1 VTDGKRVGVSRSGV
15 PPARVGFDR
24 DEKEWGLKRS
34 ATWTFG
40 LAVALGSVAVAQE
53 PPVSA
58 SQAST
63 PYVVGLTDVLRVNV
77 WREPDLSLEAAVRL
91 DGMITLPLLGDVP
104 AAGRAPSQIAESI
117 AKGIERFVENPRV
130 TVAVAKATSARVYV
144 LGRIARPGEFP
155 LSGRMTVL
163 QALALAGGLTDFAK
177 EDSIAIVR
185 DDQTVVPVNYK
196 RIVDGKDIS
205 QNVLLVAGDTV
216 VVP

>member
-1 VTDGKRVGVSRSGV
+1 M
-15 PPARVGFDR
+15 
-24 DEKEWGLKRS
+24 
-34 ATWTFG
+34 
-40 LAVALGSVAVAQE
+40 AVAQE
-53 PPVSA
+53 PPVPTVEA
-58 SQAST
+58 PT

-77 WREPDLSLEAAVRL
+77 WREPDLSLEATVRL

-130 TVAVAKATSARVYV
+130 SVAVAKATSARVYV
-144 LGRIARPGEFP
+144 VGRIARPGEFP

-177 EDSIAIVR
+177 ADSIAIVR

-196 RIVDGKDIS
+196 RIVDGKDVS